1 MNILSH
7 KLFSKLSKMFYINKR
22 LQYKN
27 RLILVTDIGRFG
39 NRLI

>member
-7 KLFSKLSKMFYINKR
+7 KLFSKLSKMFYINKS

-27 RLILVTDIGRFG
+27 RLI
-39 NRLI
+39 

>member
-27 RLILVTDIGRFG
+27 CLI
-39 NRLI
+39 